1 MRSAISGKV
10 FKNGPSKICGRR
22 PLKNLKG
29 YGYGLLKHFSGIL
42 IYLIYLKQSP
52 RVVLEK
58 LFPKFRG
65 KTPVPKSPFYK
76 VAGLQP
82 AILLKKVLLQ
92 AFSCEFCEN
101 C

>member
-58 LFPKFRG
+58 RFPKFRG
-65 KTPVPKSPFYK
+65 KHLCQS
-76 VAGLQP
+76 
-82 AILLKKVLLQ
+82 LLFIKLQ
-92 AFSCEFCEN
+92 ASNLRFY
-101 C
+101 